1 MFTALQFL
9 RRERYEKGLFNL
21 ALSVTMQ
28 TAEKASPLRRRTCR
42 REQVGGVSDH
52 SFSHRVAWSIWKQ
65 HVQRVTESKWDGAE
79 ITKNKRKICK
89 KSFWTYLGGTARA
102 VPQFHIGV
110 LRSW

>member
-52 SFSHRVAWSIWKQ
+52 SFSHSAVRNTWK
-65 HVQRVTESKWDGAE
+65 R
-79 ITKNKRKICK
+79 
-89 KSFWTYLGGTARA
+89 
-102 VPQFHIGV
+102 
-110 LRSW
+110 